1 MGTRIGSH
9 DHVTMVRGRKRARG
23 VFSCGS
29 FSQCFM
35 STWLLSQTISPNQ
48 VPIINAVFEGSG
60 GGGKTTSRR
69 ILVYSIVRKR
79 ENLESSHSFSDTSKT
94 IIQDGIL
101 YKGHPYT
108 STLDTVEESMA
119 IR

>member
-60 GGGKTTSRR
+60 GGGGKDDFKT
-69 ILVYSIVRKR
+69 
-79 ENLESSHSFSDTSKT
+79 DTSVLHSEKT
-94 IIQDGIL
+94 RKLRIKPFIF
-101 YKGHPYT
+101 GHVQNDHPGRD
-108 STLDTVEESMA
+108 TLQGA
-119 IR
+119 PLH